1 MPGEFDGQKVTVHIA
16 GAATSLA
23 ARPSAGPDGGAPA
36 SRSVLAVLRPDA
48 LAFANDGSG
57 WAGVVTDRRF
67 AGAQLVYRVR
77 VDERTEIELQST
89 DRNVHEGDKVS
100 VRVAREPVPIV
111 AA

>member
-1 MPGEFDGQKVTVHIA
+1 VVVHIA

-23 ARPSAGPDGGAPA
+23 ARAPGRAAGTPA
-36 SRSVLAVLRPDA
+36 SRDVLAVLRPDA
-48 LAFANDGSG
+48 LAFATDGSG

-77 VDERTEIELQST
+77 VDARIEIELQST

-100 VRVAREPVPIV
+100 VRVVREPVPVV